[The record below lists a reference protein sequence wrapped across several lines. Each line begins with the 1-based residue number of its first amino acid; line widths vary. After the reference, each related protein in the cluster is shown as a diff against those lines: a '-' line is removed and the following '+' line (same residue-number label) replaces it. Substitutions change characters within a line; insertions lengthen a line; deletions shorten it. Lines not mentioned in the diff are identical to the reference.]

1 MTATGVP
8 LEVESSTLSVERSEP
23 LLRLSS
29 IETYIGGSRILRGV
43 DLEIFP
49 GEVVALMG
57 RNGVGKTTTLRSI
70 TGVLPIRSGTIAFD
84 GESIE
89 KLPIDVRARSGIGYV
104 PQGREIFPHLT
115 VAENLQIGLVVHRR
129 KGAAAQSALER
140 VYALFPVLKEMLGRK
155 GGVLSGGQQQQL
167 AIARALLTAPK
178 LLILDEPT
186 EGIQPSIIEQIGDT
200 LKKLKTGKLSDAETT
215 AQARREAEEIKGAVR
230 ELKREGG
237 LAILL
242 VEQYVDFCRE
252 VADRF
257 YAMDRGAVV
266 VSGPIASLTDEVVKE
281 HLQV

>member
-1 MTATGVP
+1 MSA
-8 LEVESSTLSVERSEP
+8 
-23 LLRLSS
+23 LLQLSS
-29 IETYIGGSRILRGV
+29 VETYIGGSRILRGLNLDV
-43 DLEIFP
+43 HA

-70 TGVLPIRSGTIAFD
+70 TGVLPVRTGSITFA
-84 GESIE
+84 GERIDQ
-89 KLPIDVRARSGIGYV
+89 LPPDARARAGIGYV
-104 PQGREIFPHLT
+104 PQGRDIFPHLT
-115 VAENLQIGLVVHRR
+115 VEENLHVGLVVHGCR
-129 KGAAAQSALER
+129 GAAARSALDR

-167 AIARALLTAPK
+167 AIGRALLTNPK

-200 LKKLKTGKLSDAETT
+200 LKKLKDEGFGHNYSQEVQNAVKALKAEGK
-215 AQARREAEEIKGAVR
+215 
-230 ELKREGG
+230 

-242 VEQYVDFCRE
+242 VEQFVDFCRD

-266 VSGPIASLTDEVVKE
+266 VSGSIAALTDEVVRV

>member
-1 MTATGVP
+1 MSSSLLNLTAV
-8 LEVESSTLSVERSEP
+8 
-23 LLRLSS
+23 
-29 IETYIGGSRILRGV
+29 ETYIGGSRILRGV
-43 DLEIFP
+43 DLEVHA

-70 TGVLPIRSGTIAFD
+70 TGVLP
-84 GESIE
+84 
-89 KLPIDVRARSGIGYV
+89 VRAGAITFAGERIDQMPPDGRARAGIGYV
-104 PQGREIFPHLT
+104 PQGRDIFPHLT
-115 VAENLQIGLVVHRR
+115 VEENLHVGLVVHGRR
-129 KGAAAQSALER
+129 GAAARSALDR
-140 VYALFPVLKEMLGRK
+140 VFALFPVLKEMLSRK

-167 AIARALLTAPK
+167 AIGRALLTNPK

-200 LKKLKTGKLSDAETT
+200 LKKLKDEGLGHDYSHEIQNAVKVLKAEGK
-215 AQARREAEEIKGAVR
+215 
-230 ELKREGG
+230 

-242 VEQYVDFCRE
+242 VEQFVDFCRD

>member
-1 MTATGVP
+1 MTP
-8 LEVESSTLSVERSEP
+8 P
-23 LLRLSS
+23 LLQLSS
-29 IETYIGGSRILRGV
+29 VETYIGGSRILRGV
-43 DLEIFP
+43 DLNVQS

-70 TGVLPIRSGTIAFD
+70 TGVLPLRAGSITFG
-84 GESIE
+84 GER
-89 KLPIDVRARSGIGYV
+89 IDQLSPDARARAGIGYV
-104 PQGREIFPHLT
+104 PQGRDIFPHLT
-115 VAENLQIGLVVHRR
+115 VEENLQLALVVQRR
-129 KGAAAQSALER
+129 RGAAARSALER
-140 VYALFPVLKEMLGRK
+140 VFTLFPVLKEMLSRK

-167 AIARALLTAPK
+167 AIGRALLTNPK

-200 LKKLKTGKLSDAETT
+200 LKKLKDEGFSHDYSQEVQNAVKVLKSEGK
-215 AQARREAEEIKGAVR
+215 
-230 ELKREGG
+230 

-242 VEQYVDFCRE
+242 VEQFVDFCRD

-266 VSGPIASLTDEVVKE
+266 VSGPIASLTDEVVEE